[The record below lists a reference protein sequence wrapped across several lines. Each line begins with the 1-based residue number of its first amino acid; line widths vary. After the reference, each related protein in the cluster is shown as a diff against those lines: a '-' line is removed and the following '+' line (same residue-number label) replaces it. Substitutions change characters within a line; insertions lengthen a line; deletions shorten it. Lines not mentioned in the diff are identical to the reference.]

1 MDFGLRLVNY
11 QGIVDEDIANDG
23 GRDNQ
28 NSSGGTTNSIATS
41 NSTSTQ
47 PAQQQYQ
54 NSGYERVNY
63 SRHAPNSA
71 QTFSQQ
77 HPGHDT
83 AAAAYSPQHNSSM
96 TESQPPLVRGQ
107 SGEQPLPPLIRAG
120 DKAVSIKGERDP
132 GESGEGGQ
140 RSAQYLSANCVIFTY
155 VAGDISKLVDD
166 HFTKA
171 LGQNSDRG
179 G

>member
-1 MDFGLRLVNY
+1 
-11 QGIVDEDIANDG
+11 
-23 GRDNQ
+23 
-28 NSSGGTTNSIATS
+28 
-41 NSTSTQ
+41 
-47 PAQQQYQ
+47 
-54 NSGYERVNY
+54 
-63 SRHAPNSA
+63 
-71 QTFSQQ
+71 
-77 HPGHDT
+77 
-83 AAAAYSPQHNSSM
+83 M

-132 GESGEGGQ
+132 GEPGEPGEQ